1 MKRFLGKCA
10 LLVGFHL
17 ALFSVVLTRY
27 VQRFPP
33 EQSFYAGS
41 LDKHALLAKR
51 PSPRMIFIG
60 GSSMAMGMDS
70 AAVARPLGFNPV
82 NMGMNIGVGLEL
94 MIEEVRPHLRSGD
107 VVIVGAEYHT
117 FQNFYHANSE
127 YLARLVECRPSLLL
141 HITYHQWREL
151 LDRGYLQHLGL
162 VYRII
167 ANLRPSGTPLD
178 TLTNECN
185 VRSAFNENG
194 DIVAHHNAPPRHGAS
209 LRFEYKSQAQAE
221 KAIAHL
227 NRFHE
232 ECRRR
237 NVKVFF
243 THAPYQDRFFEL
255 YRPSIDQLE
264 KLLKEKLTIPMLD
277 APEELTFAKAEI
289 YDVEYH
295 LNLAGKT
302 RRSKLV
308 EERLRRAL
316 NKPAL

>member
-1 MKRFLGKCA
+1 MKRFLRKCA

-17 ALFSVVLTRY
+17 ALFSVVLVSY
-27 VQRFPP
+27 VKRFPP

-41 LDKHALLAKR
+41 LDKHELLAR
-51 PSPRMIFIG
+51 RASPRMIFLG
-60 GSSMAMGMDS
+60 GSSMALGMDT
-70 AAVARPLGFNPV
+70 AAVARPLGYNPV
-82 NMGMNIGVGLEL
+82 NMGMNIGLGLEL
-94 MIEEVRPHLRSGD
+94 MIEEARPRLRSGD

-117 FQNFYHANSE
+117 FQNYYRANSE
-127 YLARLVECRPSLLL
+127 YLARLVECRPSLLA
-141 HITYHQWREL
+141 HMTFHQWKSL

-162 VYRII
+162 IYRII
-167 ANLRPSGTPLD
+167 ANLRPSGSPLD

-194 DIVAHHNAPPRHGAS
+194 DIVAHHDAPPKGGSS

-221 KAIAHL
+221 VAISHL

-243 THAPYQDRFFEL
+243 THAPYERRFFDL
-255 YRPSIDQLE
+255 YRPSIDRLE
-264 KLLKEKLTIPMLD
+264 ALLRAKLTIPMLD
-277 APEELTFAKAEI
+277 TPEELTFSKEEI

-295 LNLAGKT
+295 LNLRGKI
-302 RRSKLV
+302 RRSKFV
-308 EERLRRAL
+308 AERLRQKLAV
-316 NKPAL
+316 P